1 MEYDEYCSLLV
12 SNGRLREKI
21 MKRRQFLQMSV
32 ALVGFAPLI
41 LEAKNIQSLKGDV
54 KVNGKPIS
62 EKTQI
67 QAGDVITTGENSQ
80 VIFLVEKDVYR
91 LGSNAELKVQGK
103 NKLIDSMRLVTG
115 GLMSV
120 FEKGSRRELQT
131 ASATIGIRG
140 TGFYCVVEEEQTY
153 FCTCY
158 GSTEVNT
165 SEGERII
172 QATQTHHKPYFIDNK
187 TGEFSLPPPDLKNH
201 TNEELIYLE
210 SLVNR
215 QPPKSF
221 LENVQYPL

>member
-1 MEYDEYCSLLV
+1 
-12 SNGRLREKI
+12 

-32 ALVGFAPLI
+32 ALIGFAPLI
-41 LEAKNIQSLKGDV
+41 LEAKNIQSLKGDI
-54 KVNGKPIS
+54 KVNGKAIS
-62 EKTQI
+62 ENVQI
-67 QAGDVITTGENSQ
+67 QANDVITTGENSQ
-80 VIFLVEKDVYR
+80 IIFIVEKDVYR
-91 LGSNAELKVQGK
+91 LGSNAKLEVQGT

-131 ASATIGIRG
+131 TSATIGIRG
-140 TGFYCVVEEEQTY
+140 TGFYCVVEEEKTY

-172 QATQTHHKPYFIDNK
+172 QATHHKPYFIDNK
-187 TGEFSLPPPDLKNH
+187 TGEFSLPPHDLKNH
-201 TNEELIYLE
+201 TDEELIYLE

-215 QPPKSF
+215 QPPNHLWKVLNKPHNNLLLLDF
-221 LENVQYPL
+221 

>member
-1 MEYDEYCSLLV
+1 MEYDGKCSLLV
-12 SNGRLREKI
+12 SNGRLEENK

-32 ALVGFAPLI
+32 TLIGFAPLI
-41 LEAKNIQSLKGDV
+41 LEAKNIQSLQGNV
-54 KVNGKPIS
+54 KVNGKMIS
-62 EKTQI
+62 QSEQI

-80 VIFLVEKDVYR
+80 LIFMIGKDVYR
-91 LGSNAELKVQGK
+91 LGSNAQLDVKGE
-103 NKLIDSMRLVTG
+103 NKLINSMRLVTG

-131 ASATIGIRG
+131 TSATIGVRG
-140 TGFYCVVEEEQTY
+140 TGFYCVVEEDKTY

-172 QATQTHHKPYFIDNK
+172 QATHHKPYFIDHK
-187 TGEFSLPPPDLKNH
+187 TGEFSLPPADLKNH
-201 TNEELIYLE
+201 TDEELIYLE

-215 QPPKSF
+215 QPPQSF
-221 LENVQYPL
+221 LEKKSFS